1 MENIGFDNTICT
13 ALIAAVSACIG
24 ALIPCLFSYLGK
36 RQEYKNDR
44 TAKIE
49 EIRREEYRLY
59 IETLQTMINEGN
71 RDNFL
76 ALQKSTN
83 RLLLFSGAELSKIIN
98 QYYRELI
105 ERTNQGNSLSQQE
118 QIQYQTRIFN
128 TMRKELGVDLK
139 ELEQIIMVRADF

>member
-139 ELEQIIMVRADF
+139 ELEQIIMVRADS

>member
-139 ELEQIIMVRADF
+139 ELEQIIMVKADF